1 MTKQAQVG
9 LLAILSLL
17 LLFGMF
23 YVITD
28 FAARNNGYKVGVRF
42 KSAAGLHTGS
52 LVYFSGLTVGT
63 VDSITLLPDNTV
75 DVIIAVN
82 PEINGKPFDIP
93 RDSKFLIQAPLTGD
107 PNLLIVPPVG
117 EINPVMLERRVLPPA
132 DQPQGLNT
140 ATIADLLQQGQGE
153 VKRLDIILAEIQTRE
168 PRLLDSIEKTTREV
182 NQLTTTANASVSLLA
197 AQALEAGRNIVA
209 LSQTLEDTSRASGP
223 KVGRLLDSL
232 DASSASLAVSAQ
244 SIQKMATDPSFHTN
258 LAQTAQNIADT
269 TQTISEIAKDLRTI
283 SGNAQT
289 QGQVRD
295 TVANLDAATQRLN
308 AILAGLGGR
317 SHVAGV
323 DTTDGGLPTGQPPT
337 GQPPTQHRPPGT
349 PLNLFRF
356 SMRAA
361 MLSPQRVCCGSP
373 LLTQDRGPQIDLSA
387 TLLPANSTSLL
398 VGVND
403 LGGQSTVTAAV
414 LRRYGNTLRYGGG
427 VLYSRLGVLASY
439 GKRGNALDAYLY
451 DPRYPTLDAY
461 AKLKIAPALR
471 LFFGERSL
479 TRKSRR
485 IVYGIETGF

>member
-153 VKRLDIILAEIQTRE
+153 VKRLDIILSEIQTRE
-168 PRLLDSIEKTTREV
+168 PRLLDSIEKTTHEV
-182 NQLTTTANASVSLLA
+182 NELTTTANASVSLLA
-197 AQALEAGRNIVA
+197 EQALEAGRNIVA
-209 LSQTLEDTSRASGP
+209 LSQTLEETSRVSGP

-323 DTTDGGLPTGQPPT
+323 DTTTGSQPI
-337 GQPPTQHRPPGT
+337 GQPPTQQRPPGT
-349 PLNLFRF
+349 PLQLFRF
-356 SMRAA
+356 NVRAE

-373 LLTQDRGPQIDLSA
+373 LLTQDRGPQMDLSA
-387 TLLPANSTSLL
+387 TLLPRSATSLML
-398 VGVND
+398 GVND

-414 LRRYGNTLRYGGG
+414 LRRYGHSLRYGGG
-427 VLYSRLGVLASY
+427 ILYSRLGVLASY
-439 GKRGNALDAYLY
+439 AKRGNALDAYIY

-479 TRKSRR
+479 TRQSRR
-485 IVYGIETGF
+485 FVYGIETGF

>member
-107 PNLLIVPPVG
+107 PNLLIVPPVA
-117 EINPVMLERRVLPPA
+117 EVNPIMLERRVLPPA

-153 VKRLDIILAEIQTRE
+153 VKRLDTILAEIQTRE
-168 PRLLDSIEKTTREV
+168 PRLLDSVEKTTQEV
-182 NQLTTTANASVSLLA
+182 NQLTTTANASVSLLS

-209 LSQTLEDTSRASGP
+209 LSQTLEEASRSSGP

-244 SIQKMATDPSFHTN
+244 SIQKMATDPSLHTN

-308 AILAGLGGR
+308 AILAGFGGR

-323 DTTDGGLPTGQPPT
+323 DTTGVGQPVGLPPAKPRT
-337 GQPPTQHRPPGT
+337 PGT
-349 PLNLFRF
+349 PMNLFRLNV
-356 SMRAA
+356 RAE
-361 MLSPQRVCCGSP
+361 MLSPQRTCCGSP
-373 LLTQDRGPQIDLSA
+373 LLTRDRGPQMDLSA
-387 TLLPANSTSLL
+387 TLLPENSTSLL
-398 VGVND
+398 LGVND
-403 LGGQSTVTAAV
+403 LGGQSTVNAAI
-414 LRRYGNTLRYGGG
+414 LRRYGTSLRYGGG

-439 GKRGNALDAYLY
+439 AKRGSGLDAYLY

-461 AKLKIAPALR
+461 AKFKIAPALR